1 MAEYTLLRKL
11 EVLWGIPIFYTD
23 ETGKDVRGVGVF
35 SEKQNP
41 LTISGELVNALICQ
55 AKEQDV
61 PAICK
66 VLARSIFLCSERT
79 GILSVRSVCVE
90 QLSYVEIHQFT
101 RNIICLLRRNVIR
114 IR

>member
-41 LTISGELVNALICQ
+41 LTISGNWSM
-55 AKEQDV
+55 
-61 PAICK
+61 P
-66 VLARSIFLCSERT
+66 
-79 GILSVRSVCVE
+79 
-90 QLSYVEIHQFT
+90 
-101 RNIICLLRRNVIR
+101 
-114 IR
+114 

>member
-66 VLARSIFLCSERT
+66 VFARSNFFWCSERT
-79 GILSVRSVCVE
+79 GILSVRSRMRGTA
-90 QLSYVEIHQFT
+90 QLRGNTPVLQEISYA
-101 RNIICLLRRNVIR
+101 C
-114 IR
+114 